1 MDLLGVWDWRTW
13 IWKELSLGN
22 FEKQP
27 HRFPSLHLSQTMGE
41 KKNRRMTNVREN
53 MNLPKGVQEK
63 KTARSSTVLKS
74 LLGLLFKSRIN
85 FVTGK
90 KLRHVGLLRNST
102 EETIGMV
109 GDRVEERWRLA
120 NSKFSHL
127 FSLCLAQE
135 SGLVPGSSPLSL
147 LYTGKAWLPPLV
159 ALALLWIKNWA
170 SEKPSWMKKVHS
182 VTRGFWQRRPNQQ
195 NLSSANTQIG
205 KSLKSLH
212 L

>member
-1 MDLLGVWDWRTW
+1 
-13 IWKELSLGN
+13 
-22 FEKQP
+22 
-27 HRFPSLHLSQTMGE
+27 
-41 KKNRRMTNVREN
+41 

-63 KTARSSTVLKS
+63 KTALSSTVLKS
-74 LLGLLFKSRIN
+74 LLALLFKSHIN
-85 FVTGK
+85 FVIGK

-147 LYTGKAWLPPLV
+147 LYTGKA
-159 ALALLWIKNWA
+159 
-170 SEKPSWMKKVHS
+170 
-182 VTRGFWQRRPNQQ
+182 
-195 NLSSANTQIG
+195 
-205 KSLKSLH
+205 
-212 L
+212 